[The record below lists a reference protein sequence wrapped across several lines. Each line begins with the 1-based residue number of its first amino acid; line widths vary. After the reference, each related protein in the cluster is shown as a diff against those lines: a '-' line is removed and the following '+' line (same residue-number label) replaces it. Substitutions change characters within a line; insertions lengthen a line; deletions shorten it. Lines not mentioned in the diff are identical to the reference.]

1 MPMNRGLHSCRAGP
15 DSLSTQEGHQEA
27 EQPSPTA
34 PQLHDATGPGVSRG
48 HGGLKRGA
56 MFPLMRQHSRER
68 RHGIGAQTSRHGDLR
83 GVDADRAILSS
94 VIDLDDPGNGQAVPR
109 RDGPWAQRPHF
120 DLVEIEPAAGIHAAA
135 TRASSRKGS
144 RRGLPLFG
152 TTRRWFAGTGVQML
166 RSASRGSDATT
177 TSSPS

>member
-1 MPMNRGLHSCRAGP
+1 MPMNRGFHGCRAGP
-15 DSLSTQEGHQEA
+15 DSLSTQEGHQET
-27 EQPSPTA
+27 EQPSPKA

-56 MFPLMRQHSRER
+56 MFPLVRQHSREG
-68 RHGIGAQTSRHGDLR
+68 RHGIGAQTRRHGDLR
-83 GVDADRAILSS
+83 GIDADRAILSGM
-94 VIDLDDPGNGQAVPR
+94 IDLDDPSNGQTVAR
-109 RDGPWAQRPHF
+109 RDGLWAQLPHF
-120 DLVEIEPAAGIHAAA
+120 DPVLIERAPGRHAAA

-152 TTRRWFAGTGVQML
+152 TTRRWFAGTGVQKL